1 MTMKAMGKRIVR
13 QVGRTGA
20 YKERERGSW
29 RPFIPITGVQPSEG
43 CEHTR
48 KSIAP
53 PKVNCSYFASK
64 SKLPEKS
71 TCNLAVG
78 PVTVP

>member
-1 MTMKAMGKRIVR
+1 MTMKAMGKHIVR
-13 QVGRTGA
+13 QVCRTGA
-20 YKERERGSW
+20 YKERARGSW
-29 RPFIPITGVQPSEG
+29 RPYIPITGVQPSAG

-53 PKVNCSYFASK
+53 PKVNCSYFASN
-64 SKLPEKS
+64 SKLSAKS